1 MRYSIVIPT
10 LNERDNMAPL
20 LSRIDSCGLSDYEII
35 VVDDHSPDGTLEAVA
50 AYAGER
56 KDIIGRYYYLL

>member
-35 VVDDHSPDGTLEAVA
+35 VVDNGGNE
-50 AYAGER
+50 EN
-56 KDIIGRYYYLL
+56 KEK